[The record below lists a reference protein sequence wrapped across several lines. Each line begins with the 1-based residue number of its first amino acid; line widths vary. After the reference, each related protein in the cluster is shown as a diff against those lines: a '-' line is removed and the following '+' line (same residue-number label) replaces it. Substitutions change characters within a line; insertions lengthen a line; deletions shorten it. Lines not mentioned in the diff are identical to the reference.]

1 MTPEDICAHHG
12 DDYHSQLGAVSPPIY
27 QTSLF
32 SRKSGGSG
40 FSYTRTNNP
49 TIELAEKKI
58 AALEGAGAARCF
70 ASGMAAISAVVT
82 HLVSAGSHVI
92 APKSVYLPVRSFLES
107 YLTKFGVEVTF
118 VDATNLKEIESAI
131 RPETALIYLESP
143 VSNVFALQDLDGVA
157 RIAAKRGIKSVVDN
171 SWSTPVFQNPHKFGI
186 DYVVHSASKY
196 LGGHSDLV
204 AGVATGTEEQM
215 QEIRHTERGFFGASM
230 DPHAAWLLIRSLRT
244 LPIRMRAH
252 EASAIAIAR
261 FLESHSAVKRVYY
274 PGLDSHPQ
282 RDLAERQMYGTSGV
296 MSFTTNGNVEQVK
309 KAIASLGH
317 FEIGPSWG
325 GYESILNTP
334 GLGIDRQR
342 SEETGIPPGL
352 IRISIG
358 LEHTDTLLDDLDRA
372 LALL

>member
-32 SRKSGGSG
+32 SRKGGASR

-49 TIELAEKKI
+49 TVELAEKKI
-58 AALEGAGAARCF
+58 AALEGAESALCF
-70 ASGMAAISAVVT
+70 SSGMAAISAVIT

-92 APKSVYLPVRSFLES
+92 APKSVYLPVRSLLDS

-118 VDATNLKEIESAI
+118 VDGTDLGKIESAI
-131 RPETALIYLESP
+131 RPETSVIYLESP
-143 VSNVFALQDLDGVA
+143 VSNLFALQDLEGVA
-157 RIAAKRGIKSVVDN
+157 QIAAKRGVPCVVDN
-171 SWSTPVFQNPHKFGI
+171 SWSTPIFQNPHRFGI
-186 DYVVHSASKY
+186 EYVVHSASKY

-204 AGVATGTEEQM
+204 AGVVTGTEEHM
-215 QEIRHTERGFFGASM
+215 VEIRHTERGLYGASM

-244 LPIRMRAH
+244 LPIRMRTH
-252 EASAIAIAR
+252 QASAIAVAR
-261 FLESHSAVKRVYY
+261 FLENHSSVERVYF

-282 RDLAERQMYGTSGV
+282 RDLAKRQMNGTSGV
-296 MSFTTNGNVEQVK
+296 MAFTTDGSEVRTK
-309 KAIASLGH
+309 TAIASLDH

-352 IRISIG
+352 IRISVG
-358 LEHTDTLLDDLDRA
+358 LEHPDTLIEDLDRA
-372 LALL
+372 LSLL